1 MQKGYGNRIQCS
13 LQPGFFPQYKKTKGE
28 ERRKERDSPGNNE
41 VLSILTR
48 FVFFCNHIYLLG
60 LVLIFTDHV
69 NTLDRFIESHTTKIT
84 TSSNPRLKS
93 AYYEFS

>member
-1 MQKGYGNRIQCS
+1 MTTL
-13 LQPGFFPQYKKTKGE
+13 LQLG
-28 ERRKERDSPGNNE
+28 
-41 VLSILTR
+41 V
-48 FVFFCNHIYLLG
+48 YLLG